1 MRWSLVLVVFCIAAA
16 PLTAQRSDSLPV
28 RRDSATVSWDAR
40 GITVRFPRFLS
51 PDSITSEARVGDAFS
66 GYEWRVILVG
76 EPRAYMAALVIP
88 PTDSL
93 TIHKVATID
102 EAYRLGDLRSCDRT
116 TSNLVLRCNRLAQG
130 LVRDVNGQLE
140 IGIVDGRWLQTAL
153 TAREPKVRLLVNVA
167 RETIWEEEHVIKY
180 VVGAKPE

>member
-1 MRWSLVLVVFCIAAA
+1 MRTLLAALIVSCVALPIAA
-16 PLTAQRSDSLPV
+16 QGSDSITV
-28 RRDSATVSWDAR
+28 RLDSATVSWDAR

-51 PDSITSEARVGDAFS
+51 PDSITSETRVGDAFS

-76 EPRAYMAALVIP
+76 DQRAYLAALVIP

-93 TIHKVATID
+93 TIHRVATID
-102 EAYRLGDLRSCDRT
+102 DAYRLGDLRSCDRT

-130 LVRDVNGQLE
+130 LVRDVAGRLE

-153 TAREPKVRLLVNVA
+153 TAREPKVRLLVKVA
-167 RETIWEEEHVIKY
+167 RETIWEEEHMIRY
-180 VVGAKPE
+180 VVGARP

>member
-1 MRWSLVLVVFCIAAA
+1 MRCFLLFLTLTAIASPAAA
-16 PLTAQRSDSLPV
+16 QSPEPPPTRL
-28 RRDSATVSWDAR
+28 DSARVSWDAR

-51 PDSITSEARVGDAFS
+51 PDSITSETRVGDAFS

-76 EPRAYMAALVIP
+76 DQRAWLAALVIP

-130 LVRDVNGQLE
+130 LVRDVAGQLE

-153 TAREPKVRLLVNVA
+153 TAREPKVRLVVKVA
-167 RETIWEEEHVIKY
+167 KETIWEEEHPIRY
-180 VVGAKPE
+180 VVGARPE

>member
-1 MRWSLVLVVFCIAAA
+1 VRCILVFLSLCCTPAAVTAQHSDAAA
-16 PLTAQRSDSLPV
+16 V
-28 RRDSATVSWDAR
+28 RLDSATVSWDAR

-51 PDSITSEARVGDAFS
+51 PDSITSETRVGDAFS

-76 EPRAYMAALVIP
+76 EPRAYLAALVIP

-93 TIHKVATID
+93 TIHKVSTID

-130 LVRDVNGQLE
+130 LVRDVEGRLE

-153 TAREPKVRLLVNVA
+153 TAREPKVRLIVKVA
-167 RETIWEEEHVIKY
+167 KETIWEEEHPIRY